1 MWGNYLRRAA
11 HPWDDREVFSDPMEL
26 TLRDGAMVL
35 IEPIR
40 PEHKDALKGAFER
53 RSERARYTRFLAPMD
68 RLTPTML
75 AYLTEVDH
83 HDHEALIAFDGR
95 SDDAVG
101 VARYVRGEGTSAE
114 AAVTVA
120 DDWQGRGLGTA
131 MTSLL
136 AGRALEEGIDRF
148 TAMLLAENKEM
159 IALLESVGHVTVTGR
174 EAGTLNVEVPLESD
188 RPGAGKGLY
197 GLLRAARRVAALA
210 RG

>member
-1 MWGNYLRRAA
+1 
-11 HPWDDREVFSDPMEL
+11 VDPVEL
-26 TLRDGAMVL
+26 TLRDGSEVRV
-35 IEPIR
+35 EPIR
-40 PEHKDALKGAFER
+40 PEDKDALARGFEQL
-53 RSERARYTRFLAPMD
+53 SEQSRYRRFLAPMD
-68 RLTPTML
+68 RLSPTML

-83 HDHEALIAFDGR
+83 HDHEALIAFDGGSR
-95 SDDAVG
+95 DVVG

-114 AAVTVA
+114 AAVTVG

-131 MTSLL
+131 LTSLL

-148 TAMLLAENKEM
+148 TALLLAENKEM

-174 EAGTLNVEVPLESD
+174 DSGTLQVEVPLEAE

>member
-1 MWGNYLRRAA
+1 
-11 HPWDDREVFSDPMEL
+11 VQSDPIEL
-26 TLRDGAMVL
+26 TLRDGSEVRV
-35 IEPIR
+35 EPIR
-40 PEHKDALKGAFER
+40 PEDKDALARGFEQL
-53 RSERARYTRFLAPMD
+53 SAQSRYRRFLAPMD
-68 RLTPTML
+68 RLSPTML

-83 HDHEALIAFDGR
+83 HDHEALIAFDGGSR
-95 SDDAVG
+95 EVVG

-114 AAVTVA
+114 AAVTVG

-131 MTSLL
+131 LTSLL

-148 TAMLLAENKEM
+148 TALLLAENKEM

-174 EAGTLNVEVPLESD
+174 DSGTLQVEVPLEAE

>member
-1 MWGNYLRRAA
+1 
-11 HPWDDREVFSDPMEL
+11 VQSDLIEL
-26 TLRDGAMVL
+26 TLRDGAEVRV
-35 IEPIR
+35 EPIR
-40 PEHKDALKGAFER
+40 PEDKDALARAFEQL
-53 RSERARYTRFLAPMD
+53 SEQSRYRRFLAPMD
-68 RLTPTML
+68 HLSPTML

-83 HDHEALIAFDGR
+83 HDHEALIAFDRG
-95 SDDAVG
+95 SEEVVG

-114 AAVTVA
+114 AAVTVG

-131 MTSLL
+131 LTSLL

-148 TAMLLAENKEM
+148 TALLLAENKEM

-174 EAGTLNVEVPLESD
+174 DSGTLEVEVPLEAE

>member
-1 MWGNYLRRAA
+1 
-11 HPWDDREVFSDPMEL
+11 VQSDPIEL
-26 TLRDGAMVL
+26 TLRDGSEVRV
-35 IEPIR
+35 EPIR
-40 PEHKDALKGAFER
+40 PEDKEALARGFEQL
-53 RSERARYTRFLAPMD
+53 SEQSRYRRFLAPMD
-68 RLTPTML
+68 RLSPTML

-83 HDHEALIAFDGR
+83 HDHEALIAFDGGSR
-95 SDDAVG
+95 EVVG

-114 AAVTVA
+114 AAVTVG

-131 MTSLL
+131 LTSLL

-148 TAMLLAENKEM
+148 TALLLAENKEM

-174 EAGTLNVEVPLESD
+174 DSGTLQVEVPLEAE

>member
-1 MWGNYLRRAA
+1 
-11 HPWDDREVFSDPMEL
+11 VDPVEL
-26 TLRDGAMVL
+26 TLRDGSEVRV
-35 IEPIR
+35 EPIR
-40 PEHKDALKGAFER
+40 PEDKDALARGFEQL
-53 RSERARYTRFLAPMD
+53 SEQSRYRRFLAPMD
-68 RLTPTML
+68 RLSPTML

-83 HDHEALIAFDGR
+83 HDHEALIAFDGGSR
-95 SDDAVG
+95 DVVG

-114 AAVTVA
+114 AAVTVG

-131 MTSLL
+131 LTSLL

-148 TAMLLAENKEM
+148 TALLLAENKEM

-174 EAGTLNVEVPLESD
+174 DSGTLQVEVPLEAE

-197 GLLRAARRVAALA
+197 GLLRVARRVAALA